1 MIFIDT
7 DEKFNWL
14 LEAFESDCF
23 HVESRKL
30 TKEDKEEISRELAE
44 YRAAH
49 PKTSAKEA
57 VLA

>member
-14 LEAFESDCF
+14 LDAFESDCF
-23 HVESRKL
+23 HVESREL
-30 TKEDKEEISRELAE
+30 TEEDKKEISRELAE

-49 PKTSAKEA
+49 PKAKAREA

>member
-1 MIFIDT
+1 MMWLDTQEKIDW
-7 DEKFNWL
+7 FLNG
-14 LEAFESDCF
+14 LENNEIQLVS
-23 HVESRKL
+23 SRL
-30 TKEDKEEISRELAE
+30 TKEDEAEISREIAE